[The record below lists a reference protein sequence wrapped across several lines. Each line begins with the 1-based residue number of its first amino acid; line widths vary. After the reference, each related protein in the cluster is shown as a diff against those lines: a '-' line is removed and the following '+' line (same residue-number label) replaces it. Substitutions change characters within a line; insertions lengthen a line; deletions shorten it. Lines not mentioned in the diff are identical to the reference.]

1 MSYILEALKK
11 AQAERQL
18 GSTPGLHAVPPVAA
32 QQQGRNLA
40 PLLLGVGGLA
50 LAAAAGAYFYL
61 RAGDAVRVQP
71 APQAVA
77 ARNAQPAP
85 AQQPAPVSTA
95 APQPA
100 AVAAP
105 VPVPVAAPVSARAG
119 PTPATIPSPVR
130 APAPAA
136 DADASLPTPRELP
149 DGVRAGLPQPA
160 LGGYIYSDNPADRLL
175 LVDKNLRHEGEEVAP
190 GLVLDKINAHY
201 AVMNYRGTRY
211 KVPY

>member
-32 QQQGRNLA
+32 APQGRNLT
-40 PLLLGVGGLA
+40 PVLLGVGGLA
-50 LAAAAGAYFYL
+50 VVAAVGAYFYL

-71 APQAVA
+71 APPAVA
-77 ARNAQPAP
+77 AKSAQPAP
-85 AQQPAPVSTA
+85 QPAPVVPAAPPPATVAAPAPTVVAAPAPPRA
-95 APQPA
+95 APQP
-100 AVAAP
+100 VISSP
-105 VPVPVAAPVSARAG
+105 
-119 PTPATIPSPVR
+119 PVR
-130 APAPAA
+130 APATAA
-136 DADASLPTPRELP
+136 DADASLPTVRELP
-149 DGVRAGLPQPA
+149 DGVRTGLPQPA